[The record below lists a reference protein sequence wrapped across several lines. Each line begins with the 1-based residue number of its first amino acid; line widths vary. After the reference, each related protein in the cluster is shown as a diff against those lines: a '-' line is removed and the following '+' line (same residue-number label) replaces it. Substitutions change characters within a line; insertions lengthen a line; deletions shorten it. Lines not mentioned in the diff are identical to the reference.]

1 MSTEKNENIKENTE
15 EIVEDIKVEGTE
27 EVAEEVVTAD
37 ELLIEDAPSNE
48 ELEALNETKELL
60 VGNDKI
66 TAVDIL
72 KAQLIDVIVV
82 AGVSAIGTV
91 LIDFILR
98 LFQFVISDKF
108 LFGVILF
115 IPVLIIYNVIMTLK
129 KDNMTLG
136 QKVAKLKLTKNNK

>member
-37 ELLIEDAPSNE
+37 ELLVEDAPSNE

>member
-27 EVAEEVVTAD
+27 EVTEEVVTAD
-37 ELLIEDAPSNE
+37 ELLVEDAPSNE

-66 TAVDIL
+66 TAVDVL

>member
-37 ELLIEDAPSNE
+37 ELLVEDAPSNE

-66 TAVDIL
+66 TAVDVL

>member
-37 ELLIEDAPSNE
+37 ELLVEDAPSNE

-66 TAVDIL
+66 TAVDVL

-136 QKVAKLKLTKNNK
+136 QKVANLKLTKNNK

>member
-37 ELLIEDAPSNE
+37 ELLVEDAPSNE

-66 TAVDIL
+66 TAVDVL

-115 IPVLIIYNVIMTLK
+115 IPVIIIYNVIMTLK

>member
-1 MSTEKNENIKENTE
+1 MSTEKNENTE

-37 ELLIEDAPSNE
+37 ELLVEDAPSNE

-82 AGVSAIGTV
+82 AGISAIGTV

>member
-37 ELLIEDAPSNE
+37 ELLVEDAPSNE
-48 ELEALNETKELL
+48 ELEALNETKEIL

>member
-27 EVAEEVVTAD
+27 EVAEEVVTDD
-37 ELLIEDAPSNE
+37 ELLVEDAPSNE
-48 ELEALNETKELL
+48 ELEALNETKDLL
-60 VGNDKI
+60 VENDKI
-66 TAVDIL
+66 TAVDVL